1 MVEDTWDEPRLERG
15 KLSILLAVT
24 LSSVTLFRF
33 VELPTLNW
41 GALQVFGSPLGFSL
55 GGGAL
60 LTLLVVG
67 LVATGTLSIVR
78 DHPLHESKERPLV
91 FSLITPSVG
100 ALLVSVFLIQAGT
113 WPLWM
118 AVLILGGAIIGILV
132 HLSYQ
137 SISPRSPGY
146 PGARTLLN
154 VVDYLMGFV
163 LFSLIL
169 GQQGRA
175 LITGPG
181 VLLLSGLLAAEL
193 LSATGSGI
201 GGVLLYS
208 GTIALLES
216 ELAWVLGYWPISTWT
231 AATMLTLGLYIWS
244 GIGYQHLLGR
254 LNRRIIT
261 EFAVIGFL
269 MFALVLWIRP

>member
-118 AVLILGGAIIGILV
+118 AALILGGAIIGILV

-244 GIGYQHLLGR
+244 GISYQHLLGR

>member
-118 AVLILGGAIIGILV
+118 AALILGGAIIGILV